1 MSNFKV
7 GDKVVC
13 IEENEIYLLGNNL
26 VYGETYLVK
35 GADYSTGIL
44 ALDGGISAYAKRFKL
59 YEEKEMEQSAEQIRK
74 EILRMDARIE
84 EAKKDIENAKEERNS
99 LVELLRNK
107 GFILYTKGGAQ
118 QGCPPLTADNVSIG
132 DKLILTGDSFN
143 NEIHVGAV
151 VIVVENDKSNLPF
164 KVRCVTSGEED
175 WVSLEVVKRA

>member
-1 MSNFKV
+1 M
-7 GDKVVC
+7 
-13 IEENEIYLLGNNL
+13 
-26 VYGETYLVK
+26 
-35 GADYSTGIL
+35 
-44 ALDGGISAYAKRFKL
+44 
-59 YEEKEMEQSAEQIRK
+59 
-74 EILRMDARIE
+74 
-84 EAKKDIENAKEERNS
+84 
-99 LVELLRNK
+99 
-107 GFILYTKGGAQ
+107 GAQ

>member
-13 IEENEIYLLGNNL
+13 IDGNELYLLGNNL

-35 GADYSTGIL
+35 GVDYSAGT
-44 ALDGGISAYAKRFKL
+44 LDLSGGISDFAKRFKL

-84 EAKKDIENAKEERNS
+84 ESKKDIENAKEERNS

-107 GFILYTKGGAQ
+107 GFILYTKGGTNHLQ
-118 QGCPPLTADNVSIG
+118 RTM
-132 DKLILTGDSFN
+132 
-143 NEIHVGAV
+143 
-151 VIVVENDKSNLPF
+151 
-164 KVRCVTSGEED
+164 
-175 WVSLEVVKRA
+175 